1 MVFNH
6 LKKLGSTTRVYATG
20 IASDEEPVSAQYRLI
35 RSLLSVLSVVYG
47 GSQKLRSDIYRRGWR
62 PVHRLPC
69 MVISIGNLVAGGT
82 GKTPMT
88 YYVAALSRRL
98 RYKVMVVSRGYRGRA
113 ERRGGVV
120 SDGATLLM
128 SSENAGDEPFML
140 ASALTGIPVIV
151 GRDRFRS
158 GILGVDRF
166 QPDMIILD
174 DGFQHLRLKRDLDIL
189 LLDGCRPF
197 GNGYLLPRGTLR
209 EPATAIQRAD
219 AVVLTRTD
227 AGRIPLVGVNR
238 YLGDR
243 PLFRSSHQP
252 VIDSVLP
259 SGRRLSP
266 SEPDKPVDPGYLD
279 RRRIFVFSGI
289 ARNDD
294 FHQSVRRLGGT
305 IVGHQDFPD
314 HYNYHRR
321 DFSIISREAV
331 AAGSDCIVTT
341 AKDYVRIG
349 QRVSFP
355 LDLVV
360 VNVAMTFADNRFDT
374 FLADKL
380 ENIIRNKVN
389 RSSEA

>member
-1 MVFNH
+1 
-6 LKKLGSTTRVYATG
+6 
-20 IASDEEPVSAQYRLI
+20 
-35 RSLLSVLSVVYG
+35 
-47 GSQKLRSDIYRRGWR
+47 
-62 PVHRLPC
+62 
-69 MVISIGNLVAGGT
+69 
-82 GKTPMT
+82 MT
-88 YYVAALSRRL
+88 YYIAALSRRL
-98 RYKVMVVSRGYRGRA
+98 GYKVVVASRGYRGQA
-113 ERRGGVV
+113 ERCGGVV

-140 ASALTGIPVIV
+140 ASVLTGIPVIV

-158 GILGVDRF
+158 GILGVARF

-197 GNGYLLPRGTLR
+197 GNGHLLPRGILR
-209 EPATAIQRAD
+209 EPPTAIQRAD

-227 AGRIPLVGVNR
+227 TGRIPLAGVNR

-243 PLFRSSHQP
+243 PLFCSSHQP

-259 SGRRLSP
+259 SGRRFSP
-266 SEPDKPVDPGYLD
+266 SDPGKPVDPGYLN
-279 RRRIFVFSGI
+279 RQRIFAFSGI

-294 FHQSVRRLGGT
+294 FHRSVGRLGGT

-314 HYNYHRR
+314 HYNYRRR
-321 DFSIISREAV
+321 DFSIISRKAV

-360 VNVAMTFADNRFDT
+360 VNVAITFGDNCFDT

-380 ENIIRNKVN
+380 AGIIGKKGN
-389 RSSEA
+389 RPLEA

>member
-1 MVFNH
+1 MGKIGH
-6 LKKLGSTTRVYATG
+6 HIQI
-20 IASDEEPVSAQYRLI
+20 IASDEQSISENYRLI
-35 RSLLSVLSVVYG
+35 RSLLCVLSVIYG
-47 GSQKLRSDIYRRGWR
+47 GAQKLRSDIYRRGWW

-69 MVISIGNLVAGGT
+69 TVISIGNLVAGGT

-88 YYVAALSRRL
+88 YYIAALARRL
-98 RYKVMVVSRGYRGRA
+98 GYKVVVISRGYRGRA
-113 ERRGGVV
+113 ERCGGVV
-120 SDGATLLM
+120 SDGETLLM

-140 ASALTGIPVIV
+140 ASVLTGIPVIV

-158 GILGVDRF
+158 GLLGIDRF
-166 QPDMIILD
+166 QPDIIILD
-174 DGFQHLRLKRDLDIL
+174 DGFQHLKLKRDLDIL

-197 GNGYLLPRGTLR
+197 GNGRLLPRGILR
-209 EPATAIQRAD
+209 EPPTAIQRAS

-227 AGRIPLVGVNR
+227 TGRIPLAGVNR

-252 VIDSVLP
+252 VIESVLP
-259 SGRRLSP
+259 SGRGLSP
-266 SEPDKPVDPGYLD
+266 SDPGKPVDPGYLD
-279 RRRIFVFSGI
+279 RRRIFAFSGI

-294 FHQSVRRLGGT
+294 FHRSIRRLGGT
-305 IVGHQDFPD
+305 ILDHQEFPD
-314 HYNYHRR
+314 HYNYRRR
-321 DFSIISREAV
+321 DLSIISREAV

-360 VNVAMTFADNRFDT
+360 VNVAMTFDDKRFDT

-380 ENIIRNKVN
+380 TSII
-389 RSSEA
+389 